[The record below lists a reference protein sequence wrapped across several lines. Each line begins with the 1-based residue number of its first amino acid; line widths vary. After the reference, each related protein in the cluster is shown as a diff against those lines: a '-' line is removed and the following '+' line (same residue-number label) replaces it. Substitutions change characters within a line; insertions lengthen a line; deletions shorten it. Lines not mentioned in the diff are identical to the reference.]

1 MQLVALHNDPNGGEY
16 QSGRNA
22 THLYQQSPYGI
33 IETMTTNSNGS
44 GKTRLEDQ
52 VAYDPNHLLD
62 SLIEKLGL
70 KNDAALS
77 RALEVA
83 PPVISKIRHRRLPV
97 GASLLIRMHEV
108 SDLSIRDLRVLM
120 GDRREKFRISDKQF
134 KPKEDVASA
143 SGSAAQH

>member
-1 MQLVALHNDPNGGEY
+1 
-16 QSGRNA
+16 
-22 THLYQQSPYGI
+22 
-33 IETMTTNSNGS
+33 MTTQLENPSSN
-44 GKTRLEDQ
+44 RLADQ
-52 VAYDPNHLLD
+52 VAYDPNNLLD
-62 SLIEKLGL
+62 SLIEKLHL

-108 SDLSIRDLRVLM
+108 SDLSIRDLRILM

-134 KPKEDVASA
+134 KPKEADSDQQ
-143 SGSAAQH
+143 S

>member
-1 MQLVALHNDPNGGEY
+1 MESLIMMNTPLSSNDNT
-16 QSGRNA
+16 A
-22 THLYQQSPYGI
+22 TDSTI
-33 IETMTTNSNGS
+33 
-44 GKTRLEDQ
+44 
-52 VAYDPNHLLD
+52 YDPNRLLD
-62 SLIEKLGL
+62 ALIEKLHL

-108 SDLSIRDLRVLM
+108 THLSIRELRELM

-134 KPKEDVASA
+134 KPKP
-143 SGSAAQH
+143 

>member
-1 MQLVALHNDPNGGEY
+1 MEVKPTMN
-16 QSGRNA
+16 
-22 THLYQQSPYGI
+22 SPH
-33 IETMTTNSNGS
+33 EQAVH
-44 GKTRLEDQ
+44 RLPDQ
-52 VAYDPNHLLD
+52 VAYDPNNLLD
-62 SLIEKLGL
+62 SLIEKLNL

-108 SDLSIRDLRVLM
+108 SDLTIRELRVLM

-134 KPKEDVASA
+134 KPKGGASDSA
-143 SGSAAQH
+143 SQED

>member
-1 MQLVALHNDPNGGEY
+1 
-16 QSGRNA
+16 
-22 THLYQQSPYGI
+22 
-33 IETMTTNSNGS
+33 MTTQFDNQDGA
-44 GKTRLEDQ
+44 RLSDQ
-52 VAYDPNHLLD
+52 VTYDPNNLLD
-62 SLIEKLGL
+62 SLIEKLHL

-108 SDLSIRDLRVLM
+108 SELSIRELRILM

-134 KPKEDVASA
+134 KPKPA
-143 SGSAAQH
+143 GAAQ

>member
-1 MQLVALHNDPNGGEY
+1 MESLIMMNTPLESRPESTLAEQ
-16 QSGRNA
+16 A
-22 THLYQQSPYGI
+22 T
-33 IETMTTNSNGS
+33 
-44 GKTRLEDQ
+44 
-52 VAYDPNHLLD
+52 YDPNRLLD
-62 SLIEKLGL
+62 SLIEKLHL

-108 SDLSIRDLRVLM
+108 THLSIKELRELM

-134 KPKEDVASA
+134 KPK
-143 SGSAAQH
+143 

>member
-1 MQLVALHNDPNGGEY
+1 MTIHFDNQDSSRLADQL
-16 QSGRNA
+16 
-22 THLYQQSPYGI
+22 
-33 IETMTTNSNGS
+33 
-44 GKTRLEDQ
+44 
-52 VAYDPNHLLD
+52 AYDPNNLLD
-62 SLIEKLGL
+62 TLIEKLHL

-108 SDLSIRDLRVLM
+108 SDLSIRELRTLM

-134 KPKEDVASA
+134 KPKQAS
-143 SGSAAQH
+143 H